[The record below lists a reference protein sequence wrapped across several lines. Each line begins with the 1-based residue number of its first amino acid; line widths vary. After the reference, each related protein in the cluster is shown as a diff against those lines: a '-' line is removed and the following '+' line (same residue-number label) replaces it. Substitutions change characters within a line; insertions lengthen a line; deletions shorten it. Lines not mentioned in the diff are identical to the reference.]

1 MNLFADSLRMVNDE
15 ALLDT
20 YELEDVE
27 EIYEILVGLYPDN
40 LQYQEDLI
48 SFVYNILDDE
58 DRTILLIEKVMIRI
72 DHKRNYLKNILHEIK
87 SGRGLAG

>member
-1 MNLFADSLRMVNDE
+1 MDHKFFLNERIMDLFADSLRMVNDE

-58 DRTILLIEKVMIRI
+58 DRTILLIEKVMIASTI
-72 DHKRNYLKNILHEIK
+72 KEII
-87 SGRGLAG
+87 